1 MILLLFIF
9 IASGGIYGSEAF
21 SELRDFQLG
30 STADFSGE
38 LESSSAD
45 KLIAGRVKK
54 PYRVV
59 VNYSSR
65 SGLELVVEDAEPFY
79 RNMLE
84 SYYRYVNNIIFP
96 ILDSAAYNRLQK
108 RFKSESKN
116 GVHHLSFRR
125 GDDDIRYEMKTGRQ
139 GLVDEIEYFENG
151 KKIYY
156 LRLSWVDMGGKY
168 AVSEVKSVSYLKTR
182 QAADFKVKNILVLE

>member
-1 MILLLFIF
+1 MILLLLIF
-9 IASGGIYGSEAF
+9 LIAGGAYGSEAF

-108 RFKSESKN
+108 RFKTESLKKGHRLYFN
-116 GVHHLSFRR
+116 R
-125 GDDDIRYEMKTGRQ
+125 GDDEIAYEMSTGRH
-139 GLVDEIEYFENG
+139 GLVDEIDYFENG
-151 KKIYY
+151 KKIYH
-156 LRLSWVDMGGKY
+156 LKLSWVEIDGKY
-168 AVSEVKSVSYLKTR
+168 AVGEVKSVSYLKTR